1 MAKKP
6 KKGDA
11 LAELLAAAS
20 PKVLTDLILELAAE
34 WPDVRRECFDFLKT
48 HVSVSKSLEKRSEG
62 EIVLALWSE
71 LAPDLDELEGY
82 GGGDYAT
89 EDPVV
94 ELLDQIRTRLDSK
107 KVGSDHRRD
116 ILDQLLPYIE
126 SGNAGMDD
134 LLYEIAYAA
143 CYDDSDLR
151 GLAEA
156 FEAMQGDWKV
166 ANARRIYRRLGDRD
180 KYLEL
185 RRDHMLYGSD
195 YHDLATFYWEA
206 GEKEKALQ
214 VAEQGLRKGKGRM
227 DELRR
232 FVADRAKE
240 SGDREKYLA
249 LQFEQATDG
258 LTLQNYKAFKKM
270 CQKVEWVQ
278 FETKMLA
285 RMKEA
290 WPEEQLKI
298 RMHRKEYDEAV
309 AILTKG
315 RYPTMGWDGGDEIR
329 IAKKLEKRY
338 PEEILKYYLSGL
350 GNLTVNATRKE
361 YVRKAKVM
369 VKVRH
374 MLVEV
379 LGDEARW
386 EKFAV
391 KVKQDNIRRP
401 AFQQEFGKVLPGW
414 RKLD

>member
-71 LAPDLDELEGY
+71 LAPDLDELDSY

-195 YHDLATFYWEA
+195 YHDLATFYW
-206 GEKEKALQ
+206 GGRGK
-214 VAEQGLRKGKGRM
+214 RKSP
-227 DELRR
+227 
-232 FVADRAKE
+232 A
-240 SGDREKYLA
+240 SG
-249 LQFEQATDG
+249 
-258 LTLQNYKAFKKM
+258 
-270 CQKVEWVQ
+270 
-278 FETKMLA
+278 
-285 RMKEA
+285 
-290 WPEEQLKI
+290 
-298 RMHRKEYDEAV
+298 
-309 AILTKG
+309 
-315 RYPTMGWDGGDEIR
+315 
-329 IAKKLEKRY
+329 
-338 PEEILKYYLSGL
+338 
-350 GNLTVNATRKE
+350 
-361 YVRKAKVM
+361 
-369 VKVRH
+369 
-374 MLVEV
+374 
-379 LGDEARW
+379 
-386 EKFAV
+386 
-391 KVKQDNIRRP
+391 
-401 AFQQEFGKVLPGW
+401 
-414 RKLD
+414 